1 MSSSNIAA
9 VILSAGAS
17 TRMGAFKPLLSLGN
31 RTILEH
37 VIETVRAAGV
47 EDIRVVVGRRA
58 EELMPVV
65 ERAEAAAIFNR
76 DHERG
81 MFSSVCAG
89 IKSLGPAVEAF
100 FLLPVDIALVRPAT
114 FRRLAAAWAK
124 HPGRIL
130 YPVFGRKRGHPPLVP
145 TAFISAI
152 LQHPGHGGLQK
163 VLKIYENRALDVEVA
178 DENVLFDVDR
188 PEDYE
193 EAKGRYAR
201 LPDPSPAECEAILSD
216 VYPVDERVVR
226 HSRKVQA
233 AAQALCRA
241 VNGAGADIDE
251 SRVAAAALLHD
262 VAKGLPDHAAEGG
275 RRIADLGFEKV
286 AAIAAAHTD
295 LPDEEIAAPKE
306 AALVYLADKLVA
318 GDRFVSLEAR
328 FDAAAARFGGD
339 PAAREAVDRRRRA
352 ALAVRRKV
360 EKRTGLTLEEILSE
374 FGIRSGESGDERSGD
389 VNVESYERPTSNV
402 QRPTSNEKTES

>member
-163 VLKIYENRALDVEVA
+163 VLKIYEDRALDVDVA
-178 DENVLFDVDR
+178 DENILFDVDR

-251 SRVAAAALLHD
+251 RRVAAAALLHD

-275 RRIADLGFEKV
+275 RMIAALGFEEV

-306 AALVYLADKLVA
+306 AALVYLANKLVA
-318 GDRFVSLEAR
+318 GDRFVALEAR
-328 FDAAAARFGGD
+328 FDAAMARFGGD
-339 PAAREAVDRRRRA
+339 PAARAAVDRRRRA
-352 ALAVRRKV
+352 ALAVRRRV
-360 EKRTGLTLEEILSE
+360 EERTGSTLSQILME
-374 FGIRSGESGDERSGD
+374 GGIRFGADGDKRFLD
-389 VNVESYERPTSNV
+389 ATLKNDERPTSDK
-402 QRPTSNEKTES
+402 RR